1 MRYDVS
7 RAILLGLY
15 IVYSIYY
22 YYLYGVGTLAIQQA
36 NSYSINMCVYDKDD
50 PPISLVFW
58 PRASASQVVISIHLF
73 SFCTL

>member
-22 YYLYGVGTLAIQQA
+22 YLFYMEWELWQYSKQTAI
-36 NSYSINMCVYDKDD
+36 V
-50 PPISLVFW
+50 
-58 PRASASQVVISIHLF
+58 
-73 SFCTL
+73 